1 MTKKHF
7 IPKENKSFAMRMLF
21 PTISFTLMLSGSLFS
36 QNVNTYDY
44 TGAAQNF
51 IIASGVTSI
60 TVVAWGAVEDA
71 QNNADSGKK
80 N

>member
-1 MTKKHF
+1 MTKKYL
-7 IPKENKSFAMRMLF
+7 ISKENKSFAMRMLF
-21 PTISFTLMLSGSLFS
+21 PTISFALMLSGSLFS
-36 QNVNTYDY
+36 QNIYTYDY

-51 IIASGVTSI
+51 IVASGVTFI
-60 TVVAWGAVEDA
+60 TVVAWGACEGA

>member
-1 MTKKHF
+1 MTKNYLILNEK
-7 IPKENKSFAMRMLF
+7 KSFAMRMLF
-21 PTISFTLMLSGSLFS
+21 PTISFALMLSGSLFS
-36 QNVNTYDY
+36 QNVYTYDY

-51 IIASGVTSI
+51 IVPSGFTSI
-60 TVVAWGAVEDA
+60 TVVAWGAGEGA